1 MAEYDGLKIFTEREV
16 ETIRLYESPEPMWLA
31 VKALGEMVMQLKAIN
46 ESVAIISNFIKTKVQ

>member
-1 MAEYDGLKIFTEREV
+1 MSEYDGLKIFAEREI

-46 ESVAIISNFIKTKVQ
+46 ENLAVISDFIKTKVQ